1 MNLFRR
7 LNSPLSSPARFRKL
21 YENNRLS
28 VFRYIYGLTGG
39 PQDDVE
45 DLTAETFLRAW
56 KARHKFQ
63 GDDASATGWLIRIAR
78 RLVIDN
84 YRRVQQQIRNT
95 PTDPLVDSPPEQTA
109 LQNEQANHLYRL
121 LADLADEPREIMI
134 LRYLLGWRVSDI
146 AAHLGMTENNVS
158 VTIHRT
164 LAKLRERWLEYDA
177 ENLTN
182 MFVIKEQSHETYTR

>member
-21 YENNRLS
+21 YENNRLP

-56 KARHKFQ
+56 KARHQFQ
-63 GDDASATGWLIRIAR
+63 GDDGSATGWLIRIAK
-78 RLVIDN
+78 RLVIDE
-84 YRRVQQQIRNT
+84 YRHAQQQIHKT
-95 PTDPLVDSPPEQTA
+95 PTDTPLDPSPEQTA
-109 LQNEQANHLYRL
+109 LQNEQTNHLYRL

-146 AAHLGMTENNVS
+146 ALHLGMTESNVS
-158 VTIHRT
+158 VIIHRT
-164 LAKLRERWLEYDA
+164 LTKLRERWLEYDA
-177 ENLTN
+177 ETLAN
-182 MFVIKEQSHETYTR
+182 MFVAKEQVS